1 MKSDALTAAAV
12 VFVIGLLISGFSVAE
27 LFSADADDA
36 PTELQRGFQVSLKR

>member
-12 VFVIGLLISGFSVAE
+12 VFVIGLLISGFSVVE
-27 LFSADADDA
+27 LFSTDAEA